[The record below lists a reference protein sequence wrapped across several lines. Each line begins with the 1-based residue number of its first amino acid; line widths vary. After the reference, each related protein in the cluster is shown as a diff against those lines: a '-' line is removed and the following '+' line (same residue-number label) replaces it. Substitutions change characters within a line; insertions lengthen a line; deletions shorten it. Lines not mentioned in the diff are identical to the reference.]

1 MPLSS
6 PPSAIHAPNFLMQI
20 TILVGTV
27 NGNASSVAQALQF
40 CADDIG
46 ATIDVL
52 PMDGLT
58 ITALDA
64 PGAFIICTSTTGVGD
79 VPPNAAGLLHSLDAE
94 AKYLGHVRYGLVA
107 LGDSS
112 YGDSFLGGGKQ
123 FDAKLQ
129 DLGARRIG
137 DICVLDAMETV
148 QPEDDAVEWLKA
160 WAVQLATLT

>member
-1 MPLSS
+1 
-6 PPSAIHAPNFLMQI
+6 MQI

-27 NGNASSVAQALQF
+27 NGNAQSVAEALQF

-52 PMDGLT
+52 PMDGLD
-58 ITALDA
+58 ITVFDT
-64 PGAFIICTSTTGVGD
+64 PGAFIICTSTTGAGD
-79 VPPNAAGLLHSLDAE
+79 VPGNAVGLLNSLDAQ

-129 DLGARRIG
+129 DLGARKMG
-137 DICVLDAMETV
+137 DICVLDAMETMT
-148 QPEDDAVEWLKA
+148 PEDDAVAWLQS
-160 WAVQLATLT
+160 WAVEWATLK